1 MLFFKK
7 DNLNPEEIFNLLKDV
22 GEGEKDKINQALVF
36 ATRAHEGQTRF
47 SGEPYINHPF
57 EVAKILAEM
66 NVSVD
71 MIVAGLIHDTLEDTS
86 ITEKDILDNFGPN
99 ILFLVEGVTKLG
111 KIKYQGATRHTE
123 SLRKLF
129 VAMAE
134 DIRVIIIKLADR
146 LHNVRTLEHVRE
158 DKRKRIALETIEI
171 YAPIAN
177 RLGIWRIKGMLED
190 ASFPHA
196 YPEEYK
202 TVVKLRKTKGKE
214 SLKRIEKYSR
224 SLQKSLAE
232 HNLRHAQIDYRIKY
246 LYGLY
251 KKLQKKDMDIDQI
264 YDLLAMRIIVDT
276 IPECYQVLGV
286 VHSLSHPLPGRL
298 HDYISRPKPN
308 GYQSI
313 HTDVFTSDGNVAEIQ
328 IRTHKMHQEA
338 QFGVASH
345 IVYEE
350 SGKPAT
356 GGKMKKQ
363 FDWITNLIE
372 WQKNVS
378 GSEEF
383 LTSLKT
389 DFFGDQIFIFTPKGD
404 VIDLPEG
411 ATALDFAYA
420 IHSDIGNQAHAAY
433 INDKYSSLDTPLKNK
448 QIVKIDT
455 KKTSH
460 PTSKWLE
467 YCHTTLA
474 KRHIKSYLQ
483 KHHNSTE
490 RNF

>member
-1 MLFFKK
+1 MIFFKK
-7 DNLNPEEIFNLLKDV
+7 DNLNPKEIFDLLKNLEE
-22 GEGEKDKINQALVF
+22 EGKDKINQALVF

-86 ITEKDILDNFGPN
+86 VTEKDILDNFGPN
-99 ILFLVEGVTKLG
+99 ILFLVKGVTKLG

-146 LHNVRTLEHVRE
+146 LHNVRTLEYVRP
-158 DKRKRIALETIEI
+158 DKRQRIALETIEI

-190 ASFPHA
+190 ASFPYA
-196 YPEEYK
+196 YPEKYK
-202 TVVKLRKTKGKE
+202 AVVKLRKTKGKE
-214 SLKRIEKYSR
+214 SLKKIEKYSR

-411 ATALDFAYA
+411 STALDFAYA
-420 IHSDIGNQAHAAY
+420 IHSDIGNKAHAAY
-433 INDKYSSLDTPLKNK
+433 IDDKYSSLDTPLKNK
-448 QIVKIDT
+448 QIVKIET

-460 PTSKWLE
+460 PTTKWLE

-483 KHHNSTE
+483 KHLDTTE

>member
-7 DNLNPEEIFNLLKDV
+7 DNLNSKEIFNLLKDLDE
-22 GEGEKDKINQALVF
+22 EGKDKINQALVF

-71 MIVAGLIHDTLEDTS
+71 MIVAGLIHDTLEDTTV
-86 ITEKDILDNFGPN
+86 TEKDILDNFGAN
-99 ILFLVEGVTKLG
+99 TLFLVEGVTKLG

-146 LHNVRTLEHVRE
+146 LHNVRTLEHVRT
-158 DKRKRIALETIEI
+158 DKRQRIALETIEI

-214 SLKRIEKYSR
+214 SLKKIEKYSR

-313 HTDVFTSDGNVAEIQ
+313 HTDVFTLDGNVAEIQ

-350 SGKPAT
+350 SGKPAS

-363 FDWITNLIE
+363 FGWITNLIE

-389 DFFGDQIFIFTPKGD
+389 DFFNDQIFIFTPKGD

-420 IHSDIGNQAHAAY
+420 IHSDVGDRAHAAY
-433 INDKYSSLDTPLKNK
+433 INNKYSSLDTPLKNK

-460 PTSKWLE
+460 PTTKWLD

-474 KRHIKSYLQ
+474 KRHVKSYLQ
-483 KHHNSTE
+483 KNHNPTK